1 MDAKPSFT
9 VRCDISRNLIEVAY
23 NGKVSIAEVKAV
35 SAKVQELLPQLR
47 QGFTFLADLSGMES
61 MELDS
66 VGEITKIMD
75 ACNAAG
81 IGTIVRII
89 PDPRK
94 DIGLNILSIIH
105 YSRVVRVIT
114 CQNAAEAERVM

>member
-1 MDAKPSFT
+1 MDKKPAFT
-9 VRCDISRNLIEVAY
+9 VRCDVSRNLIEVTY
-23 NGKVSIAEVKAV
+23 SGKVSIAEVKAV
-35 SAKVQELLPQLR
+35 SESVRELLPQLR
-47 QGFTFLADLSGMES
+47 HGFTFLADLSSMES

-81 IGTIVRII
+81 IGTVVRII

-105 YSRVVRVIT
+105 YGHGVRKIT
-114 CQNAAEAERVM
+114 CQTAAEAERVI